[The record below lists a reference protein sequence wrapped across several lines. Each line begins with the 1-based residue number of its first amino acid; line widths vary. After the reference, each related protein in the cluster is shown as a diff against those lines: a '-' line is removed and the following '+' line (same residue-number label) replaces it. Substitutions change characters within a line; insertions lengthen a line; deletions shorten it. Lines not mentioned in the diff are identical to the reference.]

1 MPSIGKSPIMLGIS
15 RTLPYN
21 RGKGETMIRRY
32 LKQTGILVLCT
43 LLLSGCG
50 EKKPLPEV
58 PGEVSAEAEIPALS
72 EKTEHIG
79 ENRGEQETTTGT
91 NLTLTQETTPET
103 SPAAEQET
111 TPETFPA
118 AEQETTSE
126 PTPSPLP
133 EMTLVMVGD
142 VLLHTPLAQSGETPD
157 GGYDFT
163 ALFTNVKEEIEEAD
177 LALVNQEVIIGG
189 SELGI
194 SGYPAF
200 NAPYELGD
208 ALADSGFDVIL
219 HGTNHALDKGKRG
232 LLNCLAFWK
241 ENYPEKAVLGI
252 HDSAEDGEEIYVYE
266 QDGIR
271 IAVLNYTY
279 GTNGIPLPEDMP
291 YGVDMLEEDRV
302 IRDLQ
307 RAEEMADFTVVCP
320 HWGTEY
326 TLSETK
332 TQKRWAE
339 LFAENGA
346 DLVIGTHPHVI
357 EPVAW
362 VEDTLVYYSLGNFAN
377 WTSGTGE
384 GVANRMVGGMAKVTI
399 GMEEDGE
406 VGIIDWGVEPLVCH
420 LEQGF
425 GGVTVYPLEEYTEEL
440 AEKNEIVKQDGNFSL
455 DYCLELVESVFG
467 ETAERTD

>member
-103 SPAAEQET
+103 S
-111 TPETFPA
+111 PA

-266 QDGIR
+266 QDGIH

-357 EPVAW
+357 EPVEWKEQNGNKA
-362 VEDTLVYYSLGNFAN
+362 LVYYSLGNFVN
-377 WTSGTGE
+377 WTSGE
-384 GVANRMVGGMAKVTI
+384 GIGVSNRMVGLMAKVTLTKQSSGKVEI
-399 GMEEDGE
+399 EDYDA
-406 VGIIDWGVEPLVCH
+406 IPLVCH
-420 LEQGF
+420 VRSGF
-425 GGVTVYPLEEYTEEL
+425 GNVTVYPLDEYSEDL
-440 AEKNEIVKQDGNFSL
+440 ASQNAIRTQAPDFSYEYVRHLL
-455 DYCLELVESVFG
+455 DEVLG
-467 ETAERTD
+467 E